1 MEQFPCISPHFAQ
14 NLHTT
19 DQFQTLELPHLSHN
33 PCYLSTKLSDMST
46 PYTLTRCRMK
56 DLISC
61 FNACK
66 VQIEEDTNELD
77 HPEPIASSIVNDRNF
92 ERDENTKTAT
102 TPEKGGGEESP
113 ASCQSCESEEDDY
126 IVFYFKDDNAGG
138 DVIEERRLE
147 SSSERKREIAGGI
160 RRKID
165 QRIQNEWTGSPVL
178 MPRPDGYKK
187 PEGSELELALQWTPK
202 QD

>member
-1 MEQFPCISPHFAQ
+1 
-14 NLHTT
+14 
-19 DQFQTLELPHLSHN
+19 
-33 PCYLSTKLSDMST
+33 
-46 PYTLTRCRMK
+46 MK

-165 QRIQNEWTGSPVL
+165 QRSVHLEIGELNESRELRGTLGDSSDSSKSSFAFPRIQNEWTGSPVL

-187 PEGSELELALQWTPK
+187 PEGVCILCCK
-202 QD
+202 F